1 MNERR
6 SYFAKVNSYFIKDL
20 YEFRRVE
27 GLEGGEGNRRAC
39 ICYWFP
45 IFSQT
50 YPAYI
55 SMPWK
60 WNSRRHSAR
69 LKVNGRVTSRV
80 YMPDICLSISSAR
93 NNIGCISSI
102 SKIPPQSIRL
112 NYILNGTFTRP
123 LSIYETTDSLGVYI
137 ICKVISINKW

>member
-27 GLEGGEGNRRAC
+27 GWNRKAC

-102 SKIPPQSIRL
+102 SKIPPQSWYQIKLHIERNVHSVFVDLRL
-112 NYILNGTFTRP
+112 
-123 LSIYETTDSLGVYI
+123 YETTDSLGVYI
-137 ICKVISINKW
+137 ICKVMSINKW